1 MLRGYYSA
9 ANAMLTEQRVLD
21 VIANNLAN
29 IQTGGY
35 KVDEAVTGTFSEW
48 LVLSEGQPNGGQH
61 AYRTLDTTRTSLEQG
76 SFQTTNRQL
85 DLAIQGSVY
94 FNIIRGDELLLTKA
108 GQFTIDNEGYLA
120 LGEIGRVADENGD
133 PIPIMTDEFVVD
145 ENGVITTANGE
156 EYTLG
161 LTFIEENADVEKVG
175 DVLFRPY
182 NGEAMGNVPADYAF
196 IVKQG
201 AYERSTADLAKL
213 QIEASSHQGV
223 FNANASAIKIIN
235 QMNDTATR
243 EYRVLQ

>member
-1 MLRGYYSA
+1 
-9 ANAMLTEQRVLD
+9 MLTEQRVLD
-21 VIANNLAN
+21 VVANNLAN

-35 KVDEAVTGTFSEW
+35 KVDEAVVGTFSEW

-76 SFQTTNRQL
+76 SLQTTNRML

-94 FNIIRGDELLLTKA
+94 FNIIRDDELLLTKA
-108 GQFTIDNEGYLA
+108 GQFSIDNEGYLT
-120 LGEIGRVADENGD
+120 LGEIGRVADENGEA
-133 PIPIMTDEFVVD
+133 IPIMTDEFVVD

-156 EYTLG
+156 EFTLG
-161 LTFIEENADVEKVG
+161 LTFVEGDADVEKVG

-196 IVKQG
+196 LVKQG

-213 QIEASSHQGV
+213 QLEASTHQGV
-223 FNANASAIKIIN
+223 FNANAAAIKIIN
-235 QMNDTATR
+235 QMNETATR
-243 EYRVLQ
+243 DYKVLQ

>member
-21 VIANNLAN
+21 VIANNLSN
-29 IQTGGY
+29 IQTAGY
-35 KVDEAVTGTFSEW
+35 KVDEAVTGTFSQW
-48 LVLSEGQPNGGQH
+48 LVLSEGRPNGGEH
-61 AYRTLDTTRTSLEQG
+61 AYRTLDTTRTNLEQG
-76 SFQTTNRQL
+76 SLQTTNRDL

-94 FNIIRGDELLLTKA
+94 FNIIRDDELLLTKA
-108 GQFTIDNEGYLA
+108 GQFTIDNEGYLT
-120 LGEIGRVADENGD
+120 LGSIGRVADENGQ
-133 PIPIMTDEFVVD
+133 PIQLMTDEFNVD
-145 ENGVITTANGE
+145 ENGLITTADGAQW
-156 EYTLG
+156 TLG
-161 LTFIEENADVEKVG
+161 LTYIEENADVEKVG

-182 NGEAMGNVPADYAF
+182 NGEAIGNVPADYGYL
-196 IVKQG
+196 VKQG

-235 QMNDTATR
+235 QMNDSATR